1 MTKLLVSQ
9 YLNKTVFLWP
19 CVPQYSSLGKGHPFP
34 HGLHRLTGPAQEV
47 LTLAFFPTEVLLW
60 PQTPSRP
67 QPSSSLQDHSD
78 PVPVPRESLAP
89 LEHEATY
96 LPRMARGFPWK
107 PNLGTCSLHG
117 LESLMVLFLIRVLK
131 SESSLSFPSTP
142 LFLIFR
148 FPSHFCRFVG
158 YHQALPGRC
167 WVSFCTER
175 ERVFFFFSLWPP
187 RVIWSSWARDQI

>member
-1 MTKLLVSQ
+1 MPSS
-9 YLNKTVFLWP
+9 
-19 CVPQYSSLGKGHPFP
+19 PQKSSG
-34 HGLHRLTGPAQEV
+34 V
-47 LTLAFFPTEVLLW
+47 W

-89 LEHEATY
+89 LEHEATH

-107 PNLGTCSLHG
+107 PNFGTCSLHG
-117 LESLMVLFLIRVLK
+117 LESLVVLFLLRILK

-167 WVSFCTER
+167 WVSFCTEKER
-175 ERVFFFFSLWPP
+175 ESFSFFLFGHPELYGVPGPGIRSELQLPSKWDP
-187 RVIWSSWARDQI
+187 